1 MPYSESNSR
10 LLLID
15 NRDPAVQ
22 YDGTWE
28 REEYWGDML
37 STAYVN
43 NSSVSLEFDGTR
55 IMAATLAVPQTVNYS
70 FAPTLQFVI
79 DDEVVDTLVPD
90 PFANWTFYSL
100 FDRQGLKDGTHTI
113 NITVL
118 KTSEEYPF
126 FLDGF
131 MFQPSK
137 KYWNLAFAPENLEVE
152 SGNKTDS
159 ATSASSSKPPVGAIV
174 GGTLGGLLLVGLVCV
189 AFFWWWRKKQH
200 VYMSLDGHDEPKRE
214 GAITPFTSTRPASI
228 ISTDS
233 KHAYSESLDAILYPS
248 TPRASSSAPTPSPSH
263 ASPSAPPPS
272 EYSNAN
278 ATIAPSD
285 ASSSH
290 LSSTPGAT
298 GYDVHEAPHL
308 HSIHG
313 RVGIAPSGKAR
324 RPSMADIVQAALQA
338 ARTFRAARRAELADP
353 EATPTEAPPRYS
365 ER

>member
-1 MPYSESNSR
+1 M
-10 LLLID
+10 
-15 NRDPAVQ
+15 V
-22 YDGTWE
+22 
-28 REEYWGDML
+28 
-37 STAYVN
+37 
-43 NSSVSLEFDGTR
+43 
-55 IMAATLAVPQTVNYS
+55 ATLAVPQTVNYS

-174 GGTLGGLLLVGLVCV
+174 GGTLGGLLLVGLVCA

-200 VYMSLDGHDEPKRE
+200 VYMSLDGHDGEHETLQGRPNPHLADKVIFVWSTEPKRE

-233 KHAYSESLDAILYPS
+233 KHAYSESLDATLYPS
-248 TPRASSSAPTPSPSH
+248 TPCASSSAPTPPPSH
-263 ASPSAPPPS
+263 ASLSAPPPS

-278 ATIAPSD
+278 ATVAPTD
-285 ASSSH
+285 ASSSY
-290 LSSTPGAT
+290 LSSAPGAT

-308 HSIHG
+308 RSIHG

-324 RPSMADIVQAALQA
+324 RPSMADMVQAALQA

>member
-1 MPYSESNSR
+1 MPYSASNSR

-22 YDGTWE
+22 YAGTWE

-37 STAYVN
+37 STAYAD

-55 IMAATLAVPQTVNYS
+55 IMVATLAVPESVNYS
-70 FAPTLQFVI
+70 FAPKLQFVI
-79 DDEVVDTLVPD
+79 DDEVVDTFVPD
-90 PFANWTFYSL
+90 PFVNWTFYSI

-118 KTSEEYPF
+118 ETSDDYPF

-131 MFQPSK
+131 MFQPSQ
-137 KYWNLAFAPENLEVE
+137 KYWNLAFAPENLEVD
-152 SGNKTDS
+152 SGNSTKT
-159 ATSASSSKPPVGAIV
+159 ATAGSSSKPPVGAIV
-174 GGTLGGLLLVGLVCV
+174 GGTLGGLLLVGLACA

-200 VYMSLDGHDEPKRE
+200 VYMSLDGHDEPKRD

-233 KHAYSESLDAILYPS
+233 KHAYSKSLDASLSPT
-248 TPRASSSAPTPSPSH
+248 TPRASGSTPIPSPSY
-263 ASPSAPPPS
+263 PSLLVPPPS
-272 EYSNAN
+272 EFSHAN
-278 ATIAPSD
+278 ATMAPSD
-285 ASSSH
+285 ASESYVGSA
-290 LSSTPGAT
+290 PGAT

-324 RPSMADIVQAALQA
+324 RPSMADMVQAALQV
-338 ARTFRAARRAELADP
+338 ARTFRAARRAEVADP
-353 EATPTEAPPRYS
+353 EATPTEAPPLYS